1 MPFSLKIIVLLIL
14 SLASARLAV
23 ACDNAVCNKGDLRDA
38 FYGASRE
45 DVKWAT
51 DLSNNSIDA
60 VWQNLKEKF
69 NEQEQLEISAGIQSN
84 GDGDNK
90 RQFSG
95 LYIFVS
101 TSMPKPLLK
110 NYLLEANKYG
120 GVLVFKGLPQG
131 SFKELTK
138 LVIDLTGKS
147 GDLREIAADIQID
160 DEAYEK
166 FKVVSVPAIVLS
178 ADSEYHP
185 NQTAI
190 FKFDKMVGNVGVKYS
205 LEEFSR
211 SGELAT
217 EALRYLND

>member
-1 MPFSLKIIVLLIL
+1 VPFSLKIIVLLIL

>member
-1 MPFSLKIIVLLIL
+1 
-14 SLASARLAV
+14 
-23 ACDNAVCNKGDLRDA
+23 
-38 FYGASRE
+38 
-45 DVKWAT
+45 
-51 DLSNNSIDA
+51 
-60 VWQNLKEKF
+60 
-69 NEQEQLEISAGIQSN
+69 
-84 GDGDNK
+84 
-90 RQFSG
+90 
-95 LYIFVS
+95 
-101 TSMPKPLLK
+101 MPKPLLK
-110 NYLLEANKYG
+110 NYLREANKYG